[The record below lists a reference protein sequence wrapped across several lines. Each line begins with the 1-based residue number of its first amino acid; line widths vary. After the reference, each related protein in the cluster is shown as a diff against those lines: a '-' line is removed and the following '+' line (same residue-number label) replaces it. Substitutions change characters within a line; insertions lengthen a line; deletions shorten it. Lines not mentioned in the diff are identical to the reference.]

1 MKHMTPL
8 PKRRH
13 STRRGGKRKAAIK
26 LAAVA
31 MLLCKNCGKPRRPH
45 TICPTCGHYNGK
57 EVVKQ
62 KVKKEKKK

>member
-1 MKHMTPL
+1 MTPL

-26 LAAVA
+26 LASVA
-31 MLLCKNCGKPRRPH
+31 TLICKNCGKPRRPH
-45 TICPTCGHYNGK
+45 TICPNCGQYAGK
-57 EVVKQ
+57 EIIKQ

>member
-1 MKHMTPL
+1 MTPL

-26 LAAVA
+26 LTAAAAV
-31 MLLCKNCGKPRRPH
+31 LCKQCGAIRSPH
-45 TICPTCGHYNGK
+45 TICPSCGYYDGK
-57 EVVKQ
+57 EVVTH